1 MDREDDQPGGWSP
14 PDDAA
19 LAGLLRRAW
28 GLQGTLSPLPS
39 YVDHNRRVGCAA
51 GEFVLKIANP
61 HWSEE
66 LLDFENQALLH
77 LQRVG
82 CRTRTPR
89 LRPSLK
95 EEPMLPLRLDDGR
108 VAHARLI
115 DFIDGPLLAE
125 IPMDAALARSIGEQV
140 AWLAIGL
147 SGFHHPAAHRHKDW
161 NLTVLP
167 DLRDAIALVDDP
179 ALRQRVQAGVDV
191 FAERLPAWRKAL
203 PQQVIHNDANDY
215 NLIINRRRNAVHAI
229 IDFGDMCHGF
239 RLADLAVACVY
250 AVQDQPAP
258 QLLMDEVIAGYASVS
273 PLLREEREAL
283 PDFIRARLCQSIL
296 MAARA
301 HHLDPDND
309 YILVSQRALR
319 ALLCQLS

>member
-1 MDREDDQPGGWSP
+1 MARADDAPGAWP
-14 PDDAA
+14 APEDAA
-19 LAGLLRRAW
+19 LAGLVRRGW
-28 GLQGTLSPLPS
+28 GLRGTLTPLPS
-39 YVDHNRRVGCAA
+39 YVDHNRRLRCAE
-51 GEFVLKIANP
+51 GDFVLKIANP
-61 HWSEE
+61 HWSED

-77 LQRVG
+77 LERVG
-82 CRTRTPR
+82 CRARTPR

-95 EEPMLPLRLDDGR
+95 GESMLPLPLDDGR

-125 IPMDAALARSIGEQV
+125 IPIDAALARSIGVQV
-140 AWLAIGL
+140 AWLAMVL
-147 SGFHHPAAHRHKDW
+147 SGFHHPAARRHKDW

-167 DLRDAIALVDDP
+167 DLGDAIALVDDP
-179 ALRQRVQAGVDV
+179 ALRQRVQAGVDG
-191 FAERLPAWRKAL
+191 FAARLPAWRKVL

-215 NLIINRRRNAVHAI
+215 NLIINRQRNAVHAI

-239 RLADLAVACVY
+239 RVADLAVACVY
-250 AVQDQPAP
+250 AVQNQSDP
-258 QLLMDEVIAGYASVS
+258 QLLVDEVVAGYASVS
-273 PLLREEREAL
+273 PLLCEEREAL

-309 YILVSQRALR
+309 YILVSQRAVR
-319 ALLCQLS
+319 RLLCQLS